1 MRLSFLIL
9 FSFIY
14 LHVNAQK
21 KLQISGGIDVYY
33 AINPLDLNQY
43 QAPVYVSSNQ
53 LNSLAINL
61 GLIEFKYLP
70 SKRFRV
76 QFSPAFGTY
85 MQANYSS
92 EKKYLRWIY
101 ESYAGFSFGR
111 RKSNWIDAGVFSSP
125 YTFETP
131 KSWDHPIY
139 TRALAPEF
147 VPYYITGLRYQNELT
162 KELKLSLF
170 LMNGWQ
176 KIGLNKQIPSF
187 GTQLEFKKNQNY
199 LNWTTY
205 SGKESSGQHPE
216 FGLRLFS
223 ELSWAFENKS
233 IKTQACIYSGWQS
246 IQNKSAQNWW
256 QINGLIDFKLSP
268 KSDIVIRQEYFHDP
282 NKIQI
287 QTSLNSLGFSG
298 SVTSIGYTFKPTS
311 NMLLRFE
318 EKNLIAGKETDL
330 FFRNGL
336 QTNWLPL
343 LFANLT
349 IVF

>member
-1 MRLSFLIL
+1 MRLSFLFL
-9 FSFIY
+9 LSFYYLQIY
-14 LHVNAQK
+14 PQK
-21 KLQISGGIDVYY
+21 KLQITGGVDVYY
-33 AINPLDLNQY
+33 AINPLDVTQN
-43 QAPVYVSSNQ
+43 QAPIYVSSNQ

-70 SKRFRV
+70 SKRFRI

-85 MQANYSS
+85 MNANYSS

-131 KSWDHPIY
+131 KSWDHPMY

-176 KIGLNKQIPSF
+176 KIGVNKQIPSF
-187 GTQLEFKKNQNY
+187 GTQLEYKKKQNY

-205 SGKESSGQHPE
+205 SGNESSVQYPE
-216 FGLRLFS
+216 FRLRFFS
-223 ELSWAFENKS
+223 ELSWAFENKL
-233 IKTQACIYSGWQS
+233 IKTQTCIYSGRQYF
-246 IQNKSAQNWW
+246 QNKSAQNWW

-268 KSDIVIRQEYFHDP
+268 KSDLVIRQEFFHDP

-287 QTSLNSLGFSG
+287 QTTHNSIGFSG
-298 SVTSIGYTFKPTS
+298 SVTSIGFTFKPNPS
-311 NMLLRFE
+311 MLLRFE
-318 EKNLIAGKETDL
+318 NKNLFAGKETNL
-330 FFRNGL
+330 FFRNGQ
-336 QTNWLPL
+336 QTKWLPL

-349 IVF
+349 IIF